1 MKVNLTL
8 PPDCVLEDYKIS
20 ALQLVTKPRV
30 PGPKSLDVECQFCP
44 QKEDKEKYVVKLSV
58 NYSGKAKK
66 AFSLR
71 IFVNGYF
78 RWRGGYEQKEGNGFL
93 AWVNGGTILYGLVRA
108 TVAELTSSSECG
120 RVVLPTVMMVNIVND
135 QIKEAQA
142 KKAMSVE
149 AKPEMSTS
157 GKA

>member
-30 PGPKSLDVECQFCP
+30 AGPKSLDVECQFCP
-44 QKEDKEKYVVKLSV
+44 QKDDKEKYVVKLNI
-58 NYSGKAKK
+58 NYLAKARKT
-66 AFSLR
+66 FSLR

-120 RVVLPTVMMVNIVND
+120 RVVLPTVMMAEIVRN
-135 QIKEAQA
+135 QIQEAQS
-142 KKAMSVE
+142 KKAKSVE
-149 AKPEMSTS
+149 TQPEKKTK
-157 GKA
+157 G